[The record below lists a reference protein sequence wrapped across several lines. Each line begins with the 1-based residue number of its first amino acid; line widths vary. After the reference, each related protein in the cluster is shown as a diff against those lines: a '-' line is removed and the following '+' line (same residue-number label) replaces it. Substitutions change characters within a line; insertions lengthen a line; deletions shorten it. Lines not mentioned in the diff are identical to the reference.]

1 MSSIKIVLLIIV
13 LAVASSF
20 TNAQP
25 EGPGKDGHG
34 KNGQGKEIHQMKFIA
49 EKLHLTDQQ
58 KDKIKSLRSDQTK
71 KMIDLKADL
80 KKAMIDLKE
89 VRNKANFTRADVL
102 DQVGK
107 MNKIKNE
114 MALSKAN
121 HLMDIWEILTP
132 DQQKIAKDN
141 PNWFMPNEHKGMMNH
156 GHR

>member
-1 MSSIKIVLLIIV
+1 MCV
-13 LAVASSF
+13 AVSL
-20 TNAQP
+20 TPAQP
-25 EGPGKDGHG
+25 KGPGNDNHG
-34 KNGQGKEIHQMKFIA
+34 KNGQGSQIHQMKFIA

-58 KDKIKSLRSDQTK
+58 KDKIESLRGDQMK

-89 VRNKANFTRADVL
+89 VRNKVNFTRADVL

-107 MNKIKNE
+107 LNKIKND
-114 MALSKAN
+114 MAISKAN

-141 PNWFMPNEHKGMMNH
+141 PQWFMGRGHKGMMH
-156 GHR
+156 GRGKNKK